1 MEEEPGEFD
10 GDALSPRDAVAA
22 GEDFIDLFCP
32 LLCLRCGEDEEGN
45 QVSVQAVAVG
55 EVQGKL
61 LIAVPAAAWHRK
73 VAKRSVPRG
82 FMTKVFAAETAVCT
96 LQDRGSE
103 VEGQVVRIWLGYCE
117 PSAESALE
125 ISDEEPVVGF
135 GRLPS
140 GEPLLPFVEALA
152 EIWQAQL
159 AAGSTS
165 AQTANEAPAVPQD
178 WAERFATME
187 RSLAQL
193 SASLRGGSHASPLG
207 EPEAPAPQPVAA
219 TKAPRKVAPKVQ
231 ASPATQVFP
240 GLDQG
245 VVAAAIAAGVEPQA
259 LSEMSRLVSSGPLTR
274 LRSEPARPQ
283 RTSAAL
289 DESEEEPQR
298 LEPDAPAL
306 DQSTPQKPHGLEV
319 PAADALAQ
327 ALVRCLDSAAGRSL
341 NAKGSPLERALDASA
356 GGSLEGSLN
365 TGRRN
370 AAARRALRESL
381 TTSPQELSG
390 LIEQLM
396 SEDLAASTPGVGSPA
411 VTSARGWLEHRSR
424 VQAYPTV
431 VHLSW
436 AIAGALDCLRAGQ
449 PEQARARLNIALLQ
463 ADQMSVDRG
472 SWLLAQE
479 LSLELPPPMG
489 AFKRHDTPASSTDP
503 VYSRLLDPRW
513 AEIAL
518 SRLRDEADFLDK
530 RQKLSTRH
538 TPTINKDT
546 SEPSGEGSACADEW
560 SPGLWRKRLLNLTV
574 AMLNFLHLGRPSL
587 CPPAVRVGTPVNRR
601 QWAAVNGLQH
611 LVFGSFFPL
620 RFEPADY
627 GRIGHKVEGQDRTLT
642 ALGRA
647 AASLC
652 RGFAGY
658 MPKADAPTSPHQGP
672 VPVEAVGSLPGRPD
686 VAALPIVADRVKLPA
701 KPCFRPQPYMDSTT
715 KEFYD
720 HPLRFARRPEPGVD
734 QPPFV
739 KILAD
744 RTQTLL
750 LLRSLAQS
758 GRLQRLDTVPA
769 ERLGWGAGAFC
780 VAKDE
785 LRDRLVLDARPANQ
799 LESFPGRWVRALASA
814 ACLAGVLLKDQ
825 EALLMS
831 GTDLVDCFY
840 QFQVTDQRATRNLL
854 ACELTSREA
863 ELVFDAP
870 AGSFEAGDGPILVGL
885 SSLAMGDSSACE
897 FAQCSHL
904 GTLVQGRAVF
914 PGELLVHASAPPR
927 GLLSI
932 GLVIDD
938 LIILQ
943 RCLACDL
950 ERYRASPGLSEGSQ
964 RLRRATDAYDRA
976 NLRFSPKKTFEDQSR
991 ASFWG
996 VDCCGTAGLVRA
1008 NPSRYWALVLIT
1020 TRVMQL
1026 GLATR
1031 SLLESL
1037 LGSWVSVFILRRR
1050 LLCLADLCFQAVR
1063 HGEPQTVLRL
1073 SPELLAE
1080 LATFVLLGHTAV
1092 LDLRAPVRDHIIA
1105 TDASSSWQAAVEA
1118 DIEVGVA
1125 EEFFRHA
1132 LQRGAWTRLLTPPS
1146 AWLREH
1152 DLLSPESELPGDMQ
1166 FVTHPVAEAAARVPA
1181 YRCLW
1186 RQEYRTRM
1194 HINIAELGA
1203 YLREESRLAGRCK
1216 SVRQLFGLDSQ
1227 VCLGA
1232 LVKGRSAS
1240 PALNR
1245 MLQASLGPLLSS
1257 RIFPAYF
1264 FFPSALN
1271 PADDP
1276 TRGQPVRRPSLQ
1288 PPDWWHA
1295 LVEGSAES
1303 FDVFLKLV
1311 ESDDGDCGVFQQ
1323 EDLLDLGGVALPV
1336 PLPRLDTLSRCIP
1349 PQDQQ
1354 AISMALMVPQVQGLQ
1369 VQVLLI
1375 CVLDHLQT
1383 RVYMLVRAPA
1393 FLAQAAASP
1402 SQVLQAQGLQVQL
1415 RLVCVLVRFQPS
1427 RLSMQVR
1434 ALGFSVQV
1442 ISISTQ
1448 VVQVQG
1454 LLARRLLS
1462 RVSSLV
1468 QATGL
1473 QVQSFTLVSRS
1484 RNTRSPGPWLVFL
1497 APPSRCRG
1505 AKLLTGGF
1513 LVCCAWV
1520 QRAAR
1525 RSALCCVT
1533 ARPGYFAWTVR
1544 VVLVKTGASSSFSK
1558 VLADNLLNQWI
1569 LRVIRLASSLGLFY
1583 CAENPDTSYFWQMP
1597 GWEDEA
1603 SAGSRRVFR
1612 ADLCQFGCLWRKRTR
1627 VATNTSLA
1635 GARLLCDRAVQHL
1648 RLVGRSSVHRLPWTS
1663 VADTTPAG
1671 FADALALAVST
1682 SCGWSAAGSLDPSAC
1697 AKLGCCCRVGEAK
1710 NPGPRRAS
1718 RTLLAARRSGDLES
1732 RPLQSDTSL
1741 RLGTWAWDAF
1751 LVWVSRSLS
1760 VDPLSV
1766 FASCPV
1772 LAAMA
1777 LRAYGNHLY
1786 AAGGSKH
1793 TFRYT
1798 LVGAQRAILTLK
1810 GSLGPAWEL
1819 LTRWEAVEPTVHRTP
1834 LPEPL
1839 LRAMVTVGWLRGLR
1853 RWAGCALLAFY
1864 GMARVGEVL
1873 RCERRHLLLRD
1884 DLFHSA
1890 EALFLRLDTSKTA
1903 TRGRPK
1909 VQHIRIDDSSAM
1921 ELITIAFKDLQ
1932 PAEPLFPLSPSAFRS
1947 RWDSCLRVLGLA
1959 GAVNVTPGSLRGG
1972 GAVSAYHRGVPIQ
1985 DIQWKLRLKHMATL
1999 EHYLQEVAAL
2009 GALNQASDD
2018 AKRLIRFALQLYPCL
2033 CYSA

>member
-1 MEEEPGEFD
+1 MTGGASKRAPGSDAPSLVLPAFWNSMTRSLLKCSGRFSGFLRSSLQF
-10 GDALSPRDAVAA
+10 GDQTSPTPYTWP
-22 GEDFIDLFCP
+22 CP
-32 LLCLRCGEDEEGN
+32 L
-45 QVSVQAVAVG
+45 
-55 EVQGKL
+55 
-61 LIAVPAAAWHRK
+61 P
-73 VAKRSVPRG
+73 
-82 FMTKVFAAETAVCT
+82 FAE
-96 LQDRGSE
+96 
-103 VEGQVVRIWLGYCE
+103 
-117 PSAESALE
+117 
-125 ISDEEPVVGF
+125 
-135 GRLPS
+135 
-140 GEPLLPFVEALA
+140 
-152 EIWQAQL
+152 
-159 AAGSTS
+159 
-165 AQTANEAPAVPQD
+165 
-178 WAERFATME
+178 
-187 RSLAQL
+187 
-193 SASLRGGSHASPLG
+193 
-207 EPEAPAPQPVAA
+207 
-219 TKAPRKVAPKVQ
+219 
-231 ASPATQVFP
+231 
-240 GLDQG
+240 
-245 VVAAAIAAGVEPQA
+245 
-259 LSEMSRLVSSGPLTR
+259 
-274 LRSEPARPQ
+274 
-283 RTSAAL
+283 
-289 DESEEEPQR
+289 
-298 LEPDAPAL
+298 
-306 DQSTPQKPHGLEV
+306 
-319 PAADALAQ
+319 
-327 ALVRCLDSAAGRSL
+327 
-341 NAKGSPLERALDASA
+341 
-356 GGSLEGSLN
+356 
-365 TGRRN
+365 
-370 AAARRALRESL
+370 
-381 TTSPQELSG
+381 
-390 LIEQLM
+390 
-396 SEDLAASTPGVGSPA
+396 
-411 VTSARGWLEHRSR
+411 
-424 VQAYPTV
+424 
-431 VHLSW
+431 
-436 AIAGALDCLRAGQ
+436 
-449 PEQARARLNIALLQ
+449 
-463 ADQMSVDRG
+463 
-472 SWLLAQE
+472 
-479 LSLELPPPMG
+479 
-489 AFKRHDTPASSTDP
+489 
-503 VYSRLLDPRW
+503 
-513 AEIAL
+513 
-518 SRLRDEADFLDK
+518 
-530 RQKLSTRH
+530 
-538 TPTINKDT
+538 
-546 SEPSGEGSACADEW
+546 ACADEW

-587 CPPAVRVGTPVNRR
+587 CPPAVRVGTPLNRR

-627 GRIGHKVEGQDRTLT
+627 GRIGHKVEGQDRTLA

-1323 EDLLDLGGVALPV
+1323 EDLLDLGGSRPLVLQSNRERGFSSKPPFRLRGSGRLSKSPARCSPSCAPAAAGHSEPLHPATGPTGPRSSGATPPGVCSGTLAPVTSQHAGVSLDSFRAGHQHGVDGPAGARSSGAGLADLCARSPADACLHACSCPSVPCAGSRQPVTGFAGARSSGAAPVGVRSGTLPAV
-1336 PLPRLDTLSRCIP
+1336 TSQHAGSCSGLFSAGHQHLDTGGAGARSLGASSAVSSVFLGAGDRSSGAVFHPGEPQSQHEVPWPLACFPRSAFTLLRRKAFDWWLPGVLCLGSVRCAPIRALLRHGAPWVLCLDRARGVGEDWGLEPLQRCIEELISSGHLLAVIVKPAASSFSCAVRP
-1349 PQDQQ
+1349 PVR
-1354 AISMALMVPQVQGLQ
+1354 SRSSPSG
-1369 VQVLLI
+1369 
-1375 CVLDHLQT
+1375 LDHL
-1383 RVYMLVRAPA
+1383 
-1393 FLAQAAASP
+1393 
-1402 SQVLQAQGLQVQL
+1402 
-1415 RLVCVLVRFQPS
+1415 
-1427 RLSMQVR
+1427 
-1434 ALGFSVQV
+1434 
-1442 ISISTQ
+1442 
-1448 VVQVQG
+1448 
-1454 LLARRLLS
+1454 
-1462 RVSSLV
+1462 
-1468 QATGL
+1468 
-1473 QVQSFTLVSRS
+1473 
-1484 RNTRSPGPWLVFL
+1484 SPG
-1497 APPSRCRG
+1497 
-1505 AKLLTGGF
+1505 
-1513 LVCCAWV
+1513 
-1520 QRAAR
+1520 
-1525 RSALCCVT
+1525 
-1533 ARPGYFAWTVR
+1533 
-1544 VVLVKTGASSSFSK
+1544 SFSK

-1682 SCGWSAAGSLDPSAC
+1682 SCGWSAARSLDPSAC